1 MERAR
6 LHFLSKEKR
15 EQRPWGRHSLGM
27 LTRDS
32 MEADVLNVDQ
42 VRKRDRGKEIRKN
55 SERAHISWDLMSY
68 TESSVFNLNMKAR

>member
-1 MERAR
+1 
-6 LHFLSKEKR
+6 
-15 EQRPWGRHSLGM
+15 
-27 LTRDS
+27 

-68 TESSVFNLNMKAR
+68 TESSVFNLNMKARQWRDLNRRGRNQIYIF